1 MVDIFKAYLGV
12 LLVKG
17 SKECC
22 WQKNQRRIWT
32 KLKAYFRYSTLI
44 LMFHIYWFSILFK
57 YVSLKLKNLFITLK
71 ELKSLLNLSYCA
83 IF

>member
-22 WQKNQRRIWT
+22 WRKNRRRIWN
-32 KLKAYFRYSTLI
+32 KLKGYFRYSTLI
-44 LMFHIYWFSILFK
+44 LMFHIYWFNILFK
-57 YVSLKLKNLFITLK
+57 YVSLKLINLFITLK
-71 ELKSLLNLSYCA
+71 ELMSLLNLSYCA